1 MAVRDVARTDSEEEA
16 DLAEAVRRSLRIAPA
31 EPENGEPESEV
42 QLEVPSTDGEVPA
55 NTTAKDVP
63 EAQAKVHGG
72 GLTPP
77 AEDPEQPP
85 SSSCSSQVGPESASD
100 AAGGTRGL
108 HVYAV
113 WNIPGHPLC
122 RGLHLGG
129 ARAWRFLVGLLPGG
143 RYSYASG
150 CRLRRYETKAEALVG
165 YIAEAD
171 AHGAPLPTP
180 IYEH

>member
-1 MAVRDVARTDSEEEA
+1 MAKRDVARTDSEEEA

-42 QLEVPSTDGEVPA
+42 QPEVPTTYGEVPA
-55 NTTAKDVP
+55 NTTAKEVP
-63 EAQAKVHGG
+63 EAEAKVHGG

-77 AEDPEQPP
+77 TEDSEQPP

-100 AAGGTRGL
+100 AAGGGL

-113 WNIPGHPLC
+113 WSIPGHPEC

-150 CRLRRYETKAEALVG
+150 CRLRRYETEADAIVG
-165 YIAEAD
+165 YIAEVD
-171 AHGAPLPTP
+171 AQGASLPTP
-180 IYEH
+180 IYER